1 MVPGWDD
8 FAKLFEKFFTFFPR
22 VNNKQWKKEQ
32 VCQFFVVVQLIHRL
46 TKADIS
52 CTTTAHMF
60 FFPLLA
66 QVDFEC
72 KVVPKIF
79 DNAIQ
84 TGFKN
89 ALK

>member
-52 CTTTAHMF
+52 CTTTACLL
-60 FFPLLA
+60 FFPLLGWGTTIGD
-66 QVDFEC
+66 VVNSRW
-72 KVVPKIF
+72 KVRE
-79 DNAIQ
+79 
-84 TGFKN
+84 
-89 ALK
+89 

>member
-1 MVPGWDD
+1 MPILPQTHPLKKVED
-8 FAKLFEKFFTFFPR
+8 R
-22 VNNKQWKKEQ
+22 VKNRQMSRREG
-32 VCQFFVVVQLIHRL
+32 
-46 TKADIS
+46 
-52 CTTTAHMF
+52 
-60 FFPLLA
+60 A